1 METKEKIKKYVR
13 QIYGNVATRGGYRK
27 DSLMASSCCESDQPE
42 PGKNQMSCGCGEK
55 NLDADQMSAF
65 LGYSKE
71 DLESVPDGSNLG
83 LGCGSPKTIASIK
96 KGETIID
103 LGSGGGFDSFLA
115 ARETGD
121 KGLVSG
127 VDMTP
132 EMVALARENKAK
144 AKAEN
149 VEFRL
154 GEIEHLPV
162 ENDLADL
169 IISNCVINLSPE
181 KHKVYKDAFRV
192 LKPGGRL
199 AISDIVA
206 LKELPETIKQ
216 DLSMVS
222 ACIGGAATI
231 EDTKLM
237 LKGAGF
243 NNINIT
249 PKKVNQE
256 LIDEWLPGSRV
267 GEYVVSAY
275 IEAKKPLHAI
285 TLTNNIKPEV

>member
-1 METKEKIKKYVR
+1 
-13 QIYGNVATRGGYRK
+13 
-27 DSLMASSCCESDQPE
+27 
-42 PGKNQMSCGCGEK
+42 
-55 NLDADQMSAF
+55 
-65 LGYSKE
+65 
-71 DLESVPDGSNLG
+71 
-83 LGCGSPKTIASIK
+83 
-96 KGETIID
+96 
-103 LGSGGGFDSFLA
+103 LA

-121 KGLVSG
+121 KGLVIG

-132 EMVALARENKAK
+132 EMVTKARENKAK
-144 AKAEN
+144 AKVEN

-162 ENDLADL
+162 EDNLADL

-181 KHKVYKDAFRV
+181 KHKVYKDTFRV

-199 AISDIVA
+199 AISDIVV

-237 LKGAGF
+237 LKEAGF
-243 NNINIT
+243 NDINIS
-249 PKKVNQE
+249 PKKVSQK

-275 IEAKKPLHAI
+275 IEAKKPLQRDH
-285 TLTNNIKPEV
+285 LN

>member
-1 METKEKIKKYVR
+1 MDTKEEIKKLVR
-13 QIYGNVATRGGYRK
+13 QTYGNVATRGGYRK
-27 DSLMASSCCESDQPE
+27 DSLMVSSGCGSSQPE
-42 PGKNQMSCGCGEK
+42 PGEKKTPCGCGGK
-55 NLDADQMSAF
+55 DIDADRMSEF

-71 DLESVPDGSNLG
+71 DLDSAPEGSNLG

-103 LGSGGGFDSFLA
+103 LGSGGGFDSFLV
-115 ARETGD
+115 ARETGN
-121 KGLVSG
+121 KGLVIG

-132 EMVALARENKAK
+132 EMVTRARGNKAK
-144 AKAEN
+144 AKVEN

-162 ENDLADL
+162 GDNLADL

-181 KHKVYKDAFRV
+181 KHQVYKDAFRV

-206 LKELPETIKQ
+206 LKELPDTIKQ

-231 EDTKLM
+231 EDTKLL
-237 LKGAGF
+237 LKEAGF
-243 NNINIT
+243 NDINIT
-249 PKKVNQE
+249 PKKVSQE

-275 IEAKKPLHAI
+275 IEAKKPLQHDQF
-285 TLTNNIKPEV
+285 K

>member
-1 METKEKIKKYVR
+1 MQAKEEIKKAVR
-13 QIYGNVATRGGYRK
+13 QTYGNVATQGGYKK
-27 DSLMASSCCESDQPE
+27 DSLTISSCCESAQPE
-42 PGKNQMSCGCGEK
+42 TGNDITSCGCGGQK
-55 NLDADQMSAF
+55 VDVSQISTF

-71 DLESVPDGSNLG
+71 DIQSVPEGSNLG
-83 LGCGSPKTIASIK
+83 LGCGNPRAIASIK

-115 ARETGD
+115 AKETGEN
-121 KGLVSG
+121 GLVIG

-132 EMVALARENKAK
+132 EMVTIARNNKEK
-144 AKAEN
+144 IKAEN
-149 VEFRL
+149 VDFRL

-162 ENDLADL
+162 RDNVADL

-181 KHKVYKDAFRV
+181 KSQVYKDAFRT
-192 LKPGGRL
+192 LRPGGRL

-206 LKELPETIKQ
+206 LKELPNKIKQ

-237 LKGAGF
+237 LRKAGF
-243 NNINIT
+243 HDINIM
-249 PKKVNQE
+249 PKKVSQE
-256 LIDEWLPGSRV
+256 LVEEWLPGSKV

-275 IEAKKPLHAI
+275 IEAKKPL
-285 TLTNNIKPEV
+285 

>member
-1 METKEKIKKYVR
+1 METKEKIKKFVR
-13 QIYGNVATRGGYRK
+13 QIYGNVATRGGYKK
-27 DSLMASSCCESDQPE
+27 DSLMASSCCGSGQPE
-42 PGKNQMSCGCGEK
+42 PGEKQMSCGCGGK
-55 NLDADQMSAF
+55 DIDTDQMSAF

-71 DLESVPDGSNLG
+71 DMESVPEGSNLG
-83 LGCGSPKTIASIK
+83 LGCGNPKTIASIK

-103 LGSGGGFDSFLA
+103 LGSGGGFDCFLA
-115 ARETGD
+115 ARETGN
-121 KGLVSG
+121 KGLVIG

-132 EMVALARENKAK
+132 EMVAKARENKTK

-162 ENDLADL
+162 GDDLADL

-237 LKGAGF
+237 LKEAGF
-243 NNINIT
+243 NDINIT
-249 PKKVNQE
+249 PKKVSQE

-275 IEAKKPLHAI
+275 IEAKKPLQHDH
-285 TLTNNIKPEV
+285 LN